1 MQFKRKKQREMDTYP
16 ILHVMGSLKDYQ
28 KVDDLIL

>member
-1 MQFKRKKQREMDTYP
+1 METQCAIREVLIQGNIIEAY
-16 ILHVMGSLKDYQ
+16 SLKDYQ